1 MKAIRII
8 GYKAEPVLED
18 ITKPVPTS
26 GQVLIRVRAAGLN
39 PLDVKLQRGDM
50 DQFFPLTFPYTLGTD
65 LAGDIEQLG
74 PDVEGWALGDQV
86 VARTDPTAGG
96 AFAEYALVPAELLAK
111 APGTLPLKEAA
122 GIPTAAGTAW
132 QALFES
138 AELAEGQ
145 KVLIHAGTGG
155 VGSFAIQ
162 FAHSVGARVFATA
175 SGSGLDIVRLLGAD
189 RGIDYRCEDFV
200 QKVADIDVVLDTM
213 GGETQQRSF
222 DVLRTGGHL
231 LSTVMPPD
239 ETLAAAHNVTA
250 GFVFHASDGQRLARV
265 SKAIDQ
271 YGMQVLVDRT
281 VPFTEFIQA
290 FQHQASGHAQGKIII
305 TFD

>member
-1 MKAIRII
+1 MKAIRIT
-8 GYKAEPVLED
+8 GYEAEPNLDDVA
-18 ITKPVPTS
+18 KPVPAS
-26 GQVLIRVRAAGLN
+26 GQVVVRVRAASLN
-39 PLDVKLQRGDM
+39 PLDVKLQRGYM
-50 DQFFPLTFPYTLGTD
+50 EQFFPLTFPYTLGTD
-65 LAGDIEQLG
+65 LAGVIEQLG
-74 PDVEGWALGDQV
+74 PDIDGWALGDQV

-96 AFAEYALVPAELLAK
+96 ALAEYALVPVEYLAK
-111 APGTLPLKEAA
+111 APSTLSLKEAA

-138 AELAEGQ
+138 FELTEDQ

-162 FAHSVGARVFATA
+162 FAHRVGAKVIATA
-175 SGSGLDIVRLLGAD
+175 SGSGLDIICLLGAD
-189 RGIDYRCEDFV
+189 MGIDYRREDFTRQLSDV
-200 QKVADIDVVLDTM
+200 DVVLDTM

-222 DVLRTGGHL
+222 DVLCSGGHL

-239 ETLAAAHNVTA
+239 ETWVAAYNVTA

-271 YGMQVLVDRT
+271 YGLQVLVDRI

-290 FQHQASGHAQGKIII
+290 FQHQASGHSRGKIII
-305 TFD
+305 TFE

>member
-1 MKAIRII
+1 MKAIRIV
-8 GYKAEPVLED
+8 GYKVEPVLED
-18 ITKPVPTS
+18 ITKPMPAS

-86 VARTDPTAGG
+86 VARTDPAAGG
-96 AFAEYALVPAELLAK
+96 AFAEYVLVPAEFLAK
-111 APGTLPLKEAA
+111 APSTLPLKEAA

-138 AELAEGQ
+138 AELAGGQ

-162 FAHSVGARVFATA
+162 FAHSVGARVIATA

-189 RGIDYRCEDFV
+189 RGIDYRREDFV
-200 QKVADIDVVLDTM
+200 RKVSDIDVVLDTM

-222 DVLRTGGHL
+222 EVLRAGGHL
-231 LSTVMPPD
+231 LSTVVPPD
-239 ETLAAAHNVTA
+239 EALVAAHNVTA

-265 SKAIDQ
+265 SEAIDQ
-271 YGMQVLVDRT
+271 YGLQVLVDRT

-290 FQHQASGHAQGKIII
+290 FQHQASGHARGKIII

>member
-1 MKAIRII
+1 MKVIRIT
-8 GYKAEPVLED
+8 GYEAEPHLDDVS
-18 ITKPVPTS
+18 KPVPAS
-26 GQVLIRVRAAGLN
+26 GQVLVRVRAASLN
-39 PLDVKLQRGDM
+39 PLDVKLQRGYM
-50 DQFFPLTFPYTLGTD
+50 EQFFPLTFPYTLGTD
-65 LAGDIEQLG
+65 LAGVIEQLG
-74 PDVEGWALGDQV
+74 ADVEGWALGDQV

-96 AFAEYALVPAELLAK
+96 AFAEYALVPKEFLAK
-111 APGTLPLKEAA
+111 APSTLPFNEAA

-138 AELAEGQ
+138 FELTEGQ

-162 FAHSVGARVFATA
+162 LAHRVAAKVIATA

-189 RGIDYRCEDFV
+189 MCIDYRREDFTR
-200 QKVADIDVVLDTM
+200 KLSDIDVVLDTM
-213 GGETQQRSF
+213 GGEIQRRSF
-222 DVLRTGGHL
+222 DVLRAGGHL

-239 ETLAAAHNVTA
+239 DTLAAAHNVTA

-271 YGMQVLVDRT
+271 YGLRILVDRT
-281 VPFTEFIQA
+281 VPFTEFIPA
-290 FQHQASGHAQGKIII
+290 FQHQASGHARGKIII

>member
-50 DQFFPLTFPYTLGTD
+50 DQFFHLTFPYTLGTD

-96 AFAEYALVPAELLAK
+96 AFAEYALVPVELLAK

-231 LSTVMPPD
+231 LSTIMPPD

-250 GFVFHASDGQRLARV
+250 GFVFHTSDGQRLARV
-265 SKAIDQ
+265 SNAIDQ
-271 YGMQVLVDRT
+271 YGLRILVDRT
-281 VPFTEFIQA
+281 VPLTEFTPA
-290 FQHQASGHAQGKIII
+290 FRHQASGRARGKIII

>member
-1 MKAIRII
+1 MKAIRIT
-8 GYKAEPVLED
+8 GYETEPNLDDVSQ
-18 ITKPVPTS
+18 PVPAS
-26 GQVLIRVRAAGLN
+26 GQVLVRVRAASLN
-39 PLDVKLQRGDM
+39 PLDVKLQRGYM
-50 DQFFPLTFPYTLGTD
+50 EQFFPLTFPYTLGTD
-65 LAGDIEQLG
+65 LAGVI
-74 PDVEGWALGDQV
+74 GDQV
-86 VARTDPTAGG
+86 VARTEPTAGG
-96 AFAEYALVPAELLAK
+96 AFAEYALVPKELLAK
-111 APGTLPLKEAA
+111 APSTLPLKEAA

-138 AELAEGQ
+138 AELTEGQ
-145 KVLIHAGTGG
+145 KVLIHAGAGG

-162 FAHSVGARVFATA
+162 FANCVGARGIATA

-189 RGIDYRCEDFV
+189 MGIDYRCEDFV
-200 QKVADIDVVLDTM
+200 QKVSDIDVVLDTM

-222 DVLRTGGHL
+222 EVLRSGGHL

-239 ETLAAAHNVTA
+239 ETLVAAHNVTA

-271 YGMQVLVDRT
+271 YGLQVLVDRT

-290 FQHQASGHAQGKIII
+290 FQHQASGHARGKIII